1 MAEILNQLFNLD
13 RGYHM
18 LDSSNEHVLITQNW
32 KIKIT
37 GCWIDIWNCFST
49 KKNIFQVST
58 LLKVSI
64 PACIHRFWLH
74 APPTGNSQSLRKSYE
89 SHVTKQD
96 ILMLMPLQYVWLNS
110 QLQNNNNS
118 LHSLYFSLR
127 TPLLAPCSSAGKLQS
142 LWKCLGVRGLLLL
155 TRANDKKKRICADL
169 LTYFFSTEPSCF
181 TAPWWQFKPRSFDR
195 TNKAVGPGR
204 NPKLINIYSG
214 V

>member
-1 MAEILNQLFNLD
+1 MTYETALVQKKTSFKYQLFLKS
-13 RGYHM
+13 
-18 LDSSNEHVLITQNW
+18 L
-32 KIKIT
+32 
-37 GCWIDIWNCFST
+37 
-49 KKNIFQVST
+49 FQ
-58 LLKVSI
+58 
-64 PACIHRFWLH
+64 PAYTAFGSMFLRQETHRVWE
-74 APPTGNSQSLRKSYE
+74 NE

-181 TAPWWQFKPRSFDR
+181 TAPWWQFKPRPFDR
-195 TNKAVGPGR
+195 TNKAVGPGK
-204 NPKLINIYSG
+204 NPKLINIGPTFIPESWVRIKRYFDSIGCMYYSETSKYIALLSLAI
-214 V
+214 